1 MWKQN
6 QDASMATGYEGGW
19 CLKFVQ
25 DAFGTDHPY
34 ATALDAWNNN
44 YGGGNHPN
52 ELPPAGKTVPVYFSL
67 GNVPAGHVAISLDD
81 GMVASSTQ
89 GGIHSTPYF
98 HQNLDNLIWVYGK
111 YNGGCTYLGWSEYV
125 GTYHVVEWDE
135 PVVAPIEVP
144 VEPPVEPP
152 VVVPVE
158 VIPPVVVPDP
168 APIVV
173 EVPVITPTPDPIPVV
188 VLPVVTPV
196 IPVVSPIATPQ
207 PILDPTPAPV
217 KENFLI
223 AFLQKV
229 IQFLIGYNFKK

>member
-89 GGIHSTPYF
+89 GGIHLTPYF

-135 PVVAPIEVP
+135 PVVAPVEV
-144 VEPPVEPP
+144 P

-168 APIVV
+168 TPVVV
-173 EVPVITPTPDPIPVV
+173 EVPVITPIPDPIPVV

-207 PILDPTPAPV
+207 PILDPTPTPV